1 MATLQKIRSK
11 GPLLVIVIGLALFA
25 FIAGDAWKI
34 FQPHQKNDVGEVN
47 GETLSAQDYQKLV
60 EEYTEVVKFS
70 SGMTSLT
77 DEQTTQIKDE
87 VWRSYVNNK
96 LIETEAKK
104 LGLTVSKAEIQ
115 AMIDEGTNPV
125 LQQTPFKNQKT
136 GQFDKDMLKKFLVDY
151 AKMDKSKMPAQYAQ
165 YYESMYKFWTF
176 VEKNLTQSRLAEK
189 YQNLI
194 SRSLI
199 SNPVEAKAA
208 FEARVNTADYLI
220 AAVPYT
226 SIPDASIT
234 VSDSELKDLYNKKK
248 EQFKQYVESRNIKYI
263 DVQVLPSKA
272 DKAEVEKEVKDY
284 TTQLASVAGDYTTF
298 IRTTESTVPF
308 ADLFYTKA
316 AYPTDI
322 ASRIDSSAI
331 GQIYGPYYNQG
342 DNTFNSFK
350 VLAKQAAAD
359 SIQFRQIQ
367 ITAGTPEKTKALAD
381 SVYNAIKAGGNFA
394 EIAKKYSPNGSA
406 EAQWIT
412 SQAYE
417 GAGASL
423 NADNIKLFSTLF
435 NLGVNETA
443 NIALPQASIIMQVI
457 DKKAVKDKYKTAVI
471 KKTVNFSKETYNKI
485 YNDFSQFVASNPTM
499 EKINA
504 NAEAKGYKL
513 LERKDLYSA
522 EHAIGGIKGTREAMK
537 WVFGADKGDVSQMF
551 ECGESDHLLVIA
563 LTDIVK
569 EGYRP
574 LELVKD
580 QLKAEIIKDKKAAKI
595 MADIKAKNLTSIAQC
610 KAIPNVV
617 TDSVKHVSFAAP
629 AYVSAVRSSEP
640 VLSAYAS
647 ICQLNKLT
655 GPVKGNAAVFVFQP
669 YNKEKL
675 KEVYNQKA
683 EEQKVQSMAMRTVS
697 RFVNDLYI
705 KAKVKDTRYLFF

>member
-11 GPLLVIVIGLALFA
+11 GPLLVVVIGLALFA

-34 FQPHQKNDVGEVN
+34 FQPHQANEVGEVN

-60 EEYTEVVKFS
+60 DEYTEVVKFS

-115 AMIDEGTNPV
+115 AMINEGTNPA

-136 GQFDKDMLKKFLVDY
+136 GMFDKDMLKKFLVDY
-151 AKMDKSKMPAQYAQ
+151 AKMDKAKMPAQYAQ

-176 VEKNLTQSRLAEK
+176 VEKNLAQSRLAEK

-199 SNPVEAKAA
+199 SNPIEAKAA
-208 FEARVNTADYLI
+208 FEARVNTADYLV
-220 AAVPYT
+220 AAIPYT
-226 SIPDASIT
+226 SISDASIT
-234 VSDSELKDLYNKKK
+234 ISDSELKDLYNKKK

-263 DVQVLPSKA
+263 DVQVLPSKV
-272 DKAEVEKEVKDY
+272 DKAEIEKDVKGY
-284 TTQLASVAGDYTTF
+284 TTQLANVAGDYSTF
-298 IRTTESTVPF
+298 IRTTESVVPF
-308 ADLFYTKA
+308 ADLFYTKT

-322 ASRIDSSAI
+322 AAKIDSAAI

-350 VLAKQAAAD
+350 VLAKESAPD

-367 ITAGTPEKTKALAD
+367 LSAETPEKTKALAD
-381 SVYNAIKAGGNFA
+381 SVYNVIKAGGNFA
-394 EIAKKYSPNGSA
+394 DIAKKYNGNP
-406 EAQWIT
+406 EAQWVT

-417 GAGASL
+417 GASL
-423 NADNIKLFSTLF
+423 TADNVKLFTTLF

-443 NIALPQASIIMQVI
+443 NIALPQGNIIMQVV
-457 DKKAVKDKYKTAVI
+457 DKKAVKDKYKVAVI
-471 KKTVNFSKETYNKI
+471 KKVVNFSKETYNKT
-485 YNDFSQFVASNPTM
+485 YNDFSQFVASNPTI

-513 LERKDLYSA
+513 LERNDLYSA
-522 EHAIGGIKGTREAMK
+522 EHTIGGIKGTREAMK
-537 WVFGADKGDVSQMF
+537 WVFNAKKGDVSQMF
-551 ECGESDHLLVIA
+551 ECGESDHLLVVA
-563 LTDIVK
+563 LTEVVK

-580 QLKAEIIKDKKAAKI
+580 QLKAEVIKDKKAAKI
-595 MADIKAKNLTSIAQC
+595 IADLKAKNLSSFAQC
-610 KAIPNVV
+610 KSIPNVV
-617 TDSVKHVSFAAP
+617 IDSVKHVSFAAP

-647 ICQLNKLT
+647 ISQLNKLT

-669 YNKEKL
+669 YNKEKM
-675 KEVYNQKA
+675 KEVYNQKD
-683 EEQKVQSMAMRTVS
+683 EEQKVKSMAMKVVS

-705 KAKVKDTRYLFF
+705 KANVKDTRYLFF

>member
-47 GETLSAQDYQKLV
+47 GESLSAQDYQKLV
-60 EEYTEVVKFS
+60 DEYTEVVKFS
-70 SGMTSLT
+70 SGMTALT

-115 AMIDEGTNPV
+115 SMIDEGTNPV

-136 GQFDKDMLKKFLVDY
+136 GMFDKDMLKKFLVDY
-151 AKMDKSKMPAQYAQ
+151 AKMDKAKMPAQYAQ
-165 YYESMYKFWTF
+165 YYESMFKFWTF
-176 VEKNLTQSRLAEK
+176 VEKNLAQSRLAEK
-189 YQNLI
+189 YQNLV

-199 SNPVEAKAA
+199 SNPIEAKAA
-208 FEARVNTADYLI
+208 FEARVNTADFLI

-226 SIPDASIT
+226 SIPDASIK

-272 DKAEVEKEVKDY
+272 DKSAVEKDVKDN
-284 TTQLASVAGDYTTF
+284 TAKLASVTGSDYTSV
-298 IRTTESTVPF
+298 IRNSESTVPF

-316 AYPTDI
+316 AFPADI
-322 ASRIDSSAI
+322 ASHIDSAAI
-331 GQIYGPYYNQG
+331 GQIYGPYYNQA
-342 DNTFNSFK
+342 DNSYNSFK
-350 VLAKQAAAD
+350 VLAKESAAD

-367 ITAGTPEKTKALAD
+367 ISAETPEKAKALAD
-381 SVYNAIKAGGNFA
+381 SAYNAIKSGSDFA
-394 EIAKKYSPNGSA
+394 EIAKKYKGNP

-412 SQAYE
+412 SQAY
-417 GAGASL
+417 AGATL
-423 NADNIKLFSTLF
+423 DANNVKLFSTLF
-435 NLGVNETA
+435 GLGVNETA
-443 NIALPQASIIMQVI
+443 NIALPQANIILQVL
-457 DKKAVKDKYKTAVI
+457 DKKAVKDKYKAAVI
-471 KKTVNFSKETYNKI
+471 KKPVSFSKETYNKI
-485 YNDFSQFVASNPTM
+485 YNDFSQFVAANSTV

-522 EHAIGGIKGTREAMK
+522 EHVIGGIKGTREAMK
-537 WVFGADKGDVSQMF
+537 WVFAAKAGDVSQMF
-551 ECGESDHLLVIA
+551 ECGDNDHLLVIA

-580 QLKAEIIKDKKAAKI
+580 QLKAEIIKDKKAEKI
-595 MADIKAKNLTSIAQC
+595 MADIKAKKLQSFAQC
-610 KAIPNVV
+610 QTIPNVV

-647 ICQLNKLT
+647 IAQLNKLS

-669 YNKEKL
+669 YNKERL
-675 KEVYNQKA
+675 KEVYNQKQ
-683 EEQKVQSMAMRTVS
+683 EEMKVQSTAMRAVS

-705 KAKVKDTRYLFF
+705 KANVKDTRYLFF

>member
-34 FQPHQKNDVGEVN
+34 FQPHQANEVGEVN
-47 GETLSAQDYQKLV
+47 GETLSAKDYQKLV
-60 EEYTEVVKFS
+60 DEYTEVVKFS

-115 AMIDEGTNPV
+115 AMINEGTNPA

-136 GQFDKDMLKKFLVDY
+136 GMFDKDMLKKFLVDY
-151 AKMDKSKMPAQYAQ
+151 AKMDKAKMPAQYAQ

-176 VEKNLTQSRLAEK
+176 VEKNLAQSRLAEK
-189 YQNLI
+189 YQNLV

-199 SNPVEAKAA
+199 SNPIEAKAA
-208 FEARVNTADYLI
+208 FEARVNTADYLV
-220 AAVPYT
+220 AAIPYT
-226 SIPDASIT
+226 SISDASIK

-263 DVQVLPSKA
+263 DVQVLPSKV
-272 DKAEVEKEVKDY
+272 DRAEIEKEVKGY
-284 TTQLASVAGDYTTF
+284 TTQLANVAGDYSTF

-308 ADLFYTKA
+308 ADLFYTKT

-322 ASRIDSSAI
+322 AAKIDSAAI

-350 VLAKQAAAD
+350 VLAKESAPD

-367 ITAGTPEKTKALAD
+367 LSAGTPEKTKALAD
-381 SVYNAIKAGGNFA
+381 SVYNVIKAGGNFA
-394 EIAKKYSPNGSA
+394 DIAKKYNGNP
-406 EAQWIT
+406 EAQWVT

-417 GAGASL
+417 GAGL
-423 NADNIKLFSTLF
+423 TADNVKLFTTLF

-443 NIALPQASIIMQVI
+443 NIALPQGNIIMQVV
-457 DKKAVKDKYKTAVI
+457 DKKAVKDKYKVAVI
-471 KKTVNFSKETYNKI
+471 KKVVNFSKETYNKT
-485 YNDFSQFVASNPTM
+485 YNDFSQFVASNPTI

-513 LERKDLYSA
+513 LERNDLYSA
-522 EHAIGGIKGTREAMK
+522 EHTIGGIKGTREAMK
-537 WVFGADKGDVSQMF
+537 WAFAAKKGDVSQMF
-551 ECGESDHLLVIA
+551 ECGESDHLLVVA
-563 LTDIVK
+563 LTEVVK

-574 LELVKD
+574 MELVKD
-580 QLKAEIIKDKKAAKI
+580 QLKAEVIKDKKAAKI
-595 MADIKAKNLTSIAQC
+595 IADLKAKNLSSFAQC
-610 KAIPNVV
+610 KSIPNVV
-617 TDSVKHVSFAAP
+617 IDSVKHVSFAAP

-647 ICQLNKLT
+647 ISQLNKLT

-675 KEVYNQKA
+675 KEVYNQKD
-683 EEQKVQSMAMRTVS
+683 EEQKVKSMAMKVVS

-705 KAKVKDTRYLFF
+705 KANVKDTRYLFF

>member
-47 GETLSAQDYQKLV
+47 GESLSAQDYQKLV
-60 EEYTEVVKFS
+60 EEYTEIVKFS
-70 SGMTSLT
+70 SGMSSLS

-96 LIETEAKK
+96 LIEAEAEK

-115 AMIDEGTNPV
+115 AMIEEGTNPA

-136 GQFDKDMLKKFLVDY
+136 GMFDKDMLKKFLVDY
-151 AKMDKSKMPAQYAQ
+151 AKMDKAKLPAEYAK
-165 YYESMYKFWTF
+165 YYESMFKFWTF
-176 VEKNLTQSRLAEK
+176 VEKNLVQTRLAEK

-194 SRSLI
+194 ARSLI
-199 SNPVEAKAA
+199 SNPIEAKAA
-208 FEARVNTADYLI
+208 FEARVNTADYLV
-220 AAVPYT
+220 AAIPYT
-226 SIPDASIT
+226 SISDSTIK

-263 DVQVLPSKA
+263 DVQVLPSKV
-272 DKAEVEKEVKDY
+272 DKDEVQKEVTDY
-284 TTQLASVAGDYTTF
+284 TTQLASVAGDYSTF
-298 IRTTESTVPF
+298 IRTSESTVPF
-308 ADLFYTKA
+308 ADLFYNKT

-322 ASRIDSSAI
+322 ASRIDSAAI
-331 GQIYGPYYNQG
+331 AQVYGPYYNQG

-350 VLAKQAAAD
+350 VLAKQASAD

-367 ITAGTPEKTKALAD
+367 IAAETPEKTKALAD
-381 SVYNAIKAGGNFA
+381 SVYNAIKAGSDFA
-394 EIAKKYSPNGSA
+394 EVAKKYSPKGSS

-417 GAGASL
+417 GASL
-423 NADNIKLFSTLF
+423 TADNVKLFSTLF

-443 NIALPQASIIMQVI
+443 NISLPQASIIMQVV
-457 DKKAVKDKYKTAVI
+457 DKKAVKDKYKVAVI
-471 KKTVNFSKETYNKI
+471 KRVVNFSKETYNKV
-485 YNDFSQFVASNPTM
+485 YNDFSQFVAANTTID
-499 EKINA
+499 KINA

-513 LERKDLYSA
+513 LERNDLYSA
-522 EHAIGGIKGTREAMK
+522 EHTIGGIKGTREAMK
-537 WVFGADKGDVSQMF
+537 WAFSASKGDVSQMF
-551 ECGESDHLLVIA
+551 ECGESDHLLVVA
-563 LTDIVK
+563 LTDIIE

-580 QLKAEIIKDKKAAKI
+580 QLKAEIIKDKKAEKI
-595 MADIKAKNLTSIAQC
+595 MADIKAKNLSNFAQC
-610 KAIPNVV
+610 ATIPNVV

-629 AYVSAVRSSEP
+629 AYVSSVRSSEP

-647 ICQLNKLT
+647 ICQLNKLSA
-655 GPVKGNAAVFVFQP
+655 PVKGNAAVFIFQP
-669 YNKEKL
+669 YNKETL
-675 KEVYNQKA
+675 KEVYNQKQ
-683 EEQKVQSMAMRTVS
+683 EEQKIQSMAARTVS

-705 KAKVKDTRYLFF
+705 KANVKDTRYLFF

>member
-47 GETLSAQDYQKLV
+47 GESLSAQDYQKLV
-60 EEYTEVVKFS
+60 EEYTEIVKFS
-70 SGMTSLT
+70 SGMSSLS

-96 LIETEAKK
+96 LIEAEAEK

-115 AMIDEGTNPV
+115 AMIEEGTNPA

-136 GQFDKDMLKKFLVDY
+136 GMFDKDMLKKFLVDY
-151 AKMDKSKMPAQYAQ
+151 AKMDKAKLPAEYAK
-165 YYESMYKFWTF
+165 YYESMFKFWTF
-176 VEKNLTQSRLAEK
+176 VEKNLVQTRLAEK

-194 SRSLI
+194 ARSLI
-199 SNPVEAKAA
+199 SNPIEAKAA
-208 FEARVNTADYLI
+208 FEARVNTADYLV
-220 AAVPYT
+220 AAIPYT
-226 SIPDASIT
+226 SISDSTIK

-263 DVQVLPSKA
+263 DVQVLPSKV
-272 DKAEVEKEVKDY
+272 DKDEVQKEVTEY
-284 TTQLASVAGDYTTF
+284 TTQLASVAGDYSTF
-298 IRTTESTVPF
+298 IRTSESTVPF
-308 ADLFYTKA
+308 ADLFYNKT

-322 ASRIDSSAI
+322 ASRIDSAAI
-331 GQIYGPYYNQG
+331 AQVYGPYYNQG

-350 VLAKQAAAD
+350 VLAKQASAD

-367 ITAGTPEKTKALAD
+367 IAAETPEKTKALAD
-381 SVYNAIKAGGNFA
+381 SVYNAIKSGSDFA
-394 EIAKKYSPNGSA
+394 EVAKKYSPKGSS

-417 GAGASL
+417 GASL
-423 NADNIKLFSTLF
+423 TADNVKLFSTLF

-443 NIALPQASIIMQVI
+443 NISLPQASIIMQVV
-457 DKKAVKDKYKTAVI
+457 DKKAVKDKYKVAVI
-471 KKTVNFSKETYNKI
+471 KRVVNFSKETYNKV
-485 YNDFSQFVASNPTM
+485 YNDFSQFVAANTTID
-499 EKINA
+499 KINA

-513 LERKDLYSA
+513 LERNDLYSA
-522 EHAIGGIKGTREAMK
+522 EHTIGGIKGTREAMK
-537 WVFGADKGDVSQMF
+537 WAFSASKGDVSQMF
-551 ECGESDHLLVIA
+551 ECGESDHLLVVA
-563 LTDIVK
+563 LTDIIE

-580 QLKAEIIKDKKAAKI
+580 QLKAEIIKDKKAEKI
-595 MADIKAKNLTSIAQC
+595 MADIKAKNLSNFAQC
-610 KAIPNVV
+610 ATIPNVV

-629 AYVSAVRSSEP
+629 AYVSSVRSSEP

-647 ICQLNKLT
+647 ICQLNKLSA
-655 GPVKGNAAVFVFQP
+655 PVKGNAAVFIFQP
-669 YNKEKL
+669 YNKETL
-675 KEVYNQKA
+675 KEVYNQKQ
-683 EEQKVQSMAMRTVS
+683 EEQKIQSMAARTVS

-705 KAKVKDTRYLFF
+705 KANVKDTRYLFF

>member
-47 GETLSAQDYQKLV
+47 GESLSAQDYQKLV
-60 EEYTEVVKFS
+60 EEYTEIVKFS
-70 SGMTSLT
+70 SGMSSLS

-96 LIETEAKK
+96 LIEAEAEK

-115 AMIDEGTNPV
+115 AMIEEGTNPA

-136 GQFDKDMLKKFLVDY
+136 GMFDKDMLKKFLVDY
-151 AKMDKSKMPAQYAQ
+151 AKMDKAKLPAEYAK
-165 YYESMYKFWTF
+165 YYESMFKFWTF
-176 VEKNLTQSRLAEK
+176 VEKNLVQTRLAEK

-194 SRSLI
+194 ARSLI
-199 SNPVEAKAA
+199 SNPIEAKAA
-208 FEARVNTADYLI
+208 FEARVNTADYLV
-220 AAVPYT
+220 AAIPYT
-226 SIPDASIT
+226 SISDSTIK

-263 DVQVLPSKA
+263 DVQVLPSKV
-272 DKAEVEKEVKDY
+272 DKDEVQKEVTEY
-284 TTQLASVAGDYTTF
+284 TTQLASVAGDYSTF
-298 IRTTESTVPF
+298 IRTSESTVPF
-308 ADLFYTKA
+308 ADLFYNKT

-322 ASRIDSSAI
+322 ASRIDSAAI
-331 GQIYGPYYNQG
+331 AQVYGPYYNQG

-350 VLAKQAAAD
+350 VLAKQASAD

-367 ITAGTPEKTKALAD
+367 IAAETPEKTKALAD
-381 SVYNAIKAGGNFA
+381 SVYNAIKSGSDFA
-394 EIAKKYSPNGSA
+394 EVAKKYSPKGSS

-417 GAGASL
+417 GASL
-423 NADNIKLFSTLF
+423 TADNVKLFSTLF

-443 NIALPQASIIMQVI
+443 NISLPQASIIMQVV
-457 DKKAVKDKYKTAVI
+457 DKKAVKDKYKVAVI
-471 KKTVNFSKETYNKI
+471 KRVVNFSKETYNKV
-485 YNDFSQFVASNPTM
+485 YNDFSQFVAANTTID
-499 EKINA
+499 KINA

-513 LERKDLYSA
+513 LERNDLYSA
-522 EHAIGGIKGTREAMK
+522 EHTIGGIKGTREAMK
-537 WVFGADKGDVSQMF
+537 WAFSASKGDVSQMF
-551 ECGESDHLLVIA
+551 ECGESDHLLVVA
-563 LTDIVK
+563 LTDIIE

-580 QLKAEIIKDKKAAKI
+580 QLKAEIIKDKKAEKI
-595 MADIKAKNLTSIAQC
+595 IADVKAKNLSNFAQC
-610 KAIPNVV
+610 ATIPNVV

-629 AYVSAVRSSEP
+629 AYVSSVRSSEP

-647 ICQLNKLT
+647 ICQLNKLSA
-655 GPVKGNAAVFVFQP
+655 PVKGNAAVFIFQP
-669 YNKEKL
+669 YNKETL
-675 KEVYNQKA
+675 KEVYNQKQ
-683 EEQKVQSMAMRTVS
+683 EEQKIQSMAARTVS

-705 KAKVKDTRYLFF
+705 KANVKDTRYLFF

>member
-11 GPLLVIVIGLALFA
+11 GPLLVVVIGLALFA

-34 FQPHQKNDVGEVN
+34 FQPHQTNEVGEVN
-47 GETLSAQDYQKLV
+47 GETLSAKDYQKLV
-60 EEYTEVVKFS
+60 DEYTEVVKFS

-115 AMIDEGTNPV
+115 AMINEGTNPA

-136 GQFDKDMLKKFLVDY
+136 GMFDKDMLKKFLVDY
-151 AKMDKSKMPAQYAQ
+151 AKMDKAKMPAQYAQ

-176 VEKNLTQSRLAEK
+176 VEKNLAQSRLAEK

-199 SNPVEAKAA
+199 SNPIEAKAA
-208 FEARVNTADYLI
+208 FEARVNTADYLV
-220 AAVPYT
+220 AAIPYT
-226 SIPDASIT
+226 SISDASIT

-263 DVQVLPSKA
+263 DVQVLPSKV
-272 DKAEVEKEVKDY
+272 DKAEIEKDVKGY
-284 TTQLASVAGDYTTF
+284 TTQLANVAGDYSTF

-308 ADLFYTKA
+308 ADLFYTKT

-322 ASRIDSSAI
+322 AAKIDSAAI

-350 VLAKQAAAD
+350 VLAKESAPD

-367 ITAGTPEKTKALAD
+367 LSAGTPEKTKALAD
-381 SVYNAIKAGGNFA
+381 SVYNVIKAGGNFA
-394 EIAKKYSPNGSA
+394 DIAKKYNGNP
-406 EAQWIT
+406 EAQWVT

-417 GAGASL
+417 GASL
-423 NADNIKLFSTLF
+423 TADNVKLFTTLF

-443 NIALPQASIIMQVI
+443 NIALPQGNIIMQVV
-457 DKKAVKDKYKTAVI
+457 DKKAVKDKYKVAVI
-471 KKTVNFSKETYNKI
+471 KKVVNFSKETYNKT
-485 YNDFSQFVASNPTM
+485 YNDFSQFVASNPTI

-513 LERKDLYSA
+513 LERNDLYSA
-522 EHAIGGIKGTREAMK
+522 EHTIGGIKGTREAMK
-537 WVFGADKGDVSQMF
+537 WVFSAKKGDVSQMF

-563 LTDIVK
+563 LTEVVK

-580 QLKAEIIKDKKAAKI
+580 QLKAEVIKDKKAAKI
-595 MADIKAKNLTSIAQC
+595 ISDLKAKNLSSFAQC
-610 KAIPNVV
+610 KSIPNVV
-617 TDSVKHVSFAAP
+617 IDSVKHVSFAAP

-675 KEVYNQKA
+675 KEVYNQKD
-683 EEQKVQSMAMRTVS
+683 EEQKVKSMAMRAVS

-705 KAKVKDTRYLFF
+705 KANVKDTRYLFF

>member
-47 GETLSAQDYQKLV
+47 GESLSAQDYQKLV
-60 EEYTEVVKFS
+60 EEYTEIVKFS
-70 SGMTSLT
+70 SGMSSLS

-96 LIETEAKK
+96 LIEAEAEK

-115 AMIDEGTNPV
+115 AMIEEGTNPA

-136 GQFDKDMLKKFLVDY
+136 GMFDKDMLKKFLVDY
-151 AKMDKSKMPAQYAQ
+151 AKMDKAKLPAEYAK
-165 YYESMYKFWTF
+165 YYESMFKFWTF
-176 VEKNLTQSRLAEK
+176 VEKNLVQTRLAEK

-194 SRSLI
+194 ARSLI
-199 SNPVEAKAA
+199 SNPIEAKAA
-208 FEARVNTADYLI
+208 FEARVNTADYLV
-220 AAVPYT
+220 AAIPYT
-226 SIPDASIT
+226 SISDSTIK

-263 DVQVLPSKA
+263 DVQVLPSKV
-272 DKAEVEKEVKDY
+272 DKDEVQKEVTDY
-284 TTQLASVAGDYTTF
+284 TTQLASVAGDYSTF
-298 IRTTESTVPF
+298 IRTSESTVPF
-308 ADLFYTKA
+308 ADLFYNKT

-322 ASRIDSSAI
+322 ASRIDSAAI
-331 GQIYGPYYNQG
+331 AQVYGPYYNQG

-350 VLAKQAAAD
+350 VLAKQASAD

-367 ITAGTPEKTKALAD
+367 IAAETPEKTKALAD
-381 SVYNAIKAGGNFA
+381 SVYNAIKSGSDFA
-394 EIAKKYSPNGSA
+394 EVAKKYSPKGSS

-417 GAGASL
+417 GASL
-423 NADNIKLFSTLF
+423 TADNVKLFSTLF

-443 NIALPQASIIMQVI
+443 NISLPQASIIMQVV
-457 DKKAVKDKYKTAVI
+457 DKKAVKDKYKVAVI
-471 KKTVNFSKETYNKI
+471 KRVVNFSKETYNKV
-485 YNDFSQFVASNPTM
+485 YNDFSQFVAANTTID
-499 EKINA
+499 KINA

-513 LERKDLYSA
+513 LERNDLYSA
-522 EHAIGGIKGTREAMK
+522 EHTIGGIKGTREAMK
-537 WVFGADKGDVSQMF
+537 WAFSASKGDVSQMF
-551 ECGESDHLLVIA
+551 ECGESDHLLVVA
-563 LTDIVK
+563 LTDIIE

-580 QLKAEIIKDKKAAKI
+580 QLKAEIIKDKKAEKI
-595 MADIKAKNLTSIAQC
+595 IADVKAKNLSNFAQC
-610 KAIPNVV
+610 ATIPNVV

-629 AYVSAVRSSEP
+629 AYVSSVRSSEP

-647 ICQLNKLT
+647 ICQLNKLSA
-655 GPVKGNAAVFVFQP
+655 PVKGNAAVFIFQP
-669 YNKEKL
+669 YNKETL
-675 KEVYNQKA
+675 KEVYNQKQ
-683 EEQKVQSMAMRTVS
+683 EEQKIQSMAARTVS

-705 KAKVKDTRYLFF
+705 KANVKDTRYLFF

>member
-47 GETLSAQDYQKLV
+47 GESLSAQDYQKLV
-60 EEYTEVVKFS
+60 EEYTEIVKFS
-70 SGMTSLT
+70 SGMSSLS

-96 LIETEAKK
+96 LIEAEAEK

-115 AMIDEGTNPV
+115 AMIEEGTNPA

-136 GQFDKDMLKKFLVDY
+136 GMFDKDMLKKFLVDY
-151 AKMDKSKMPAQYAQ
+151 AKMDKAKLPAEYAK
-165 YYESMYKFWTF
+165 YYESMFKFWTF
-176 VEKNLTQSRLAEK
+176 VEKNLVQTRLAEK

-194 SRSLI
+194 ARSLI
-199 SNPVEAKAA
+199 SNPIEAKAA
-208 FEARVNTADYLI
+208 FEARVNTADYLV
-220 AAVPYT
+220 AAIPYT
-226 SIPDASIT
+226 SISDSTIK

-263 DVQVLPSKA
+263 DVQVLPSKV
-272 DKAEVEKEVKDY
+272 DKDEVQKEVTDY
-284 TTQLASVAGDYTTF
+284 TTQLASVAGDYSTF
-298 IRTTESTVPF
+298 IRTSESTVPF
-308 ADLFYTKA
+308 ADLFYNKT

-322 ASRIDSSAI
+322 ASRIDSAAI
-331 GQIYGPYYNQG
+331 AQVYGPYYNQG

-350 VLAKQAAAD
+350 VLAKQASAD

-367 ITAGTPEKTKALAD
+367 IAAETPEKTKALAD
-381 SVYNAIKAGGNFA
+381 SVYNAIKAGSDFA
-394 EIAKKYSPNGSA
+394 EVAKKYSPKGSS

-417 GAGASL
+417 GASL
-423 NADNIKLFSTLF
+423 TADNVKLFSTLF

-443 NIALPQASIIMQVI
+443 NISLPQASIIMQVI
-457 DKKAVKDKYKTAVI
+457 DKKAVKDKYKVAVI
-471 KKTVNFSKETYNKI
+471 KRVVNFSKETYNKV
-485 YNDFSQFVASNPTM
+485 YNDFSQFVAANTTID
-499 EKINA
+499 KINA

-513 LERKDLYSA
+513 LERNDLYSA
-522 EHAIGGIKGTREAMK
+522 EHTIGGIKGTREAMK
-537 WVFGADKGDVSQMF
+537 WAFSASKGDVSQMF
-551 ECGESDHLLVIA
+551 ECGESDHLLVVA
-563 LTDIVK
+563 LTDIIE

-580 QLKAEIIKDKKAAKI
+580 QLKAEIIKDKKAEKI
-595 MADIKAKNLTSIAQC
+595 MADIKAKNLSNFAQC
-610 KAIPNVV
+610 ATIPNVV

-629 AYVSAVRSSEP
+629 AYVSSVRSSEP

-647 ICQLNKLT
+647 ICQLNKLSA
-655 GPVKGNAAVFVFQP
+655 PVKGNAAVFIFQP
-669 YNKEKL
+669 YNKETL
-675 KEVYNQKA
+675 KEVYNQKQ
-683 EEQKVQSMAMRTVS
+683 EEQKIQSMAARTVS

-705 KAKVKDTRYLFF
+705 KANVKDTRYLFF

>member
-34 FQPHQKNDVGEVN
+34 FQPHQTKDVGEID
-47 GETLSAQDYQKLV
+47 GETLSAQDFQKLV
-60 EEYTEVVKFS
+60 EDYTEVVKFS

-96 LIETEAKK
+96 LIENEAKK
-104 LGLTVSKAEIQ
+104 LGLTVSKAEVQ

-136 GQFDKDMLKKFLVDY
+136 GLFDKDMLKKFLVDY
-151 AKMDKSKMPAQYAQ
+151 SKMDKSKMPAQYTE
-165 YYESMYKFWTF
+165 YYESMFKFWTF
-176 VEKNLTQSRLAEK
+176 VEKNLVQSRLAEK

-194 SRSLI
+194 ARSLI

-208 FEARVNTADYLI
+208 FEARVNTADYLV
-220 AAVPYT
+220 AAIPYT
-226 SIPDASIT
+226 SIQDASIK

-263 DVQVLPSKA
+263 DVQVLPSKT
-272 DKAEVEKEVKDY
+272 DKATIEKEVKDY
-284 TTQLASVAGDYTTF
+284 TTQLAGVAGDYTNF
-298 IRTTESTVPF
+298 IRTTESEVPF
-308 ADLFYTKA
+308 ADLFYSKTA
-316 AYPTDI
+316 FPTDI
-322 ASRIDSSAI
+322 AARVDSSAI
-331 GQIYGPYYNQG
+331 GQIYGPYYNQT

-350 VLAKQAAAD
+350 VLAKQSAAD

-367 ITAGTPEKTKALAD
+367 IAAATPEKTKALAD
-381 SVYNAIKAGGNFA
+381 SVYNAIKSGSDFA
-394 EIAKKYSPNGSA
+394 TIAKKYNGSP
-406 EAQWIT
+406 EAQWVT

-417 GAGASL
+417 GASL
-423 NADNIKLFSTLF
+423 TADNVKLFSTLF

-443 NIALPQASIIMQVI
+443 NIALPQANIIMQVV
-457 DKKAVKDKYKTAVI
+457 DKKAVKDKYKVAVI
-471 KKTVNFSKETYNKI
+471 KKTVNFSKETYNKV
-485 YNDFSQFVASNPTM
+485 YNDFSQFIASNPTL

-513 LERKDLYSA
+513 LERNDLYSA
-522 EHAIGGIKGTREAMK
+522 EHTIGGIKGTRDAMK
-537 WVFGADKGDVSQMF
+537 WVFEASKGDVSQMY
-551 ECGESDHLLVIA
+551 ECGESDHLLVVAVTGI
-563 LTDIVK
+563 IE

-574 LELVKD
+574 LEAVKD
-580 QLKAEIIKDKKAAKI
+580 QLKAEIIKDKKAEKI
-595 MADIKAKNLTSIAQC
+595 MADIKAKNLTSFEQC
-610 KAIPNVV
+610 KTIPNVV

-629 AYVSAVRSSEP
+629 AYVSSVRSSEP

-647 ICQLNKLT
+647 IAQLNKLS

-669 YNKEKL
+669 FNKEKL
-675 KEVYNQKA
+675 KEVYNQKD
-683 EEQKVQSMAMRTVS
+683 EEQKVKNMAARTVS

-705 KAKVKDTRYLFF
+705 KANVKDNRYLFF

>member
-34 FQPHQKNDVGEVN
+34 FQPHQTNEVGEVN
-47 GETLSAQDYQKLV
+47 GETLSAKDYQKLV
-60 EEYTEVVKFS
+60 DEYTEVVKFS

-115 AMIDEGTNPV
+115 AMINEGTNPA

-136 GQFDKDMLKKFLVDY
+136 GMFDKDMLKKFLVDY
-151 AKMDKSKMPAQYAQ
+151 AKMDKAKMPAQYAQ

-176 VEKNLTQSRLAEK
+176 VEKNLAQSRLAEK

-199 SNPVEAKAA
+199 SNPIEAKAA
-208 FEARVNTADYLI
+208 FEARVNTADYLV
-220 AAVPYT
+220 AAIPYT
-226 SIPDASIT
+226 SISDASIT

-263 DVQVLPSKA
+263 DVQVLPSKV
-272 DKAEVEKEVKDY
+272 DKAEIEKDVKGY
-284 TTQLASVAGDYTTF
+284 TTQLANVAGDYSTF

-308 ADLFYTKA
+308 ADLFYTKT

-322 ASRIDSSAI
+322 AAKIDSAAI

-350 VLAKQAAAD
+350 VLAKESAPD

-367 ITAGTPEKTKALAD
+367 LSAGTPEKTKALAD
-381 SVYNAIKAGGNFA
+381 SVYNVIKAGGNFA
-394 EIAKKYSPNGSA
+394 DIAKKYNGNP
-406 EAQWIT
+406 EAQWVT

-417 GAGASL
+417 GASL
-423 NADNIKLFSTLF
+423 TADNVKLFTTLF

-443 NIALPQASIIMQVI
+443 NIALPQGNIIMQVV
-457 DKKAVKDKYKTAVI
+457 DKKAVKDKYKVAVI
-471 KKTVNFSKETYNKI
+471 KKVVNFSKETYNKT
-485 YNDFSQFVASNPTM
+485 YNDFSQFVASNPTI

-513 LERKDLYSA
+513 LERNDLYSA
-522 EHAIGGIKGTREAMK
+522 EHTIGGIKGTREAMK
-537 WVFGADKGDVSQMF
+537 WVFSAKKGDVSQMF
-551 ECGESDHLLVIA
+551 ECGESDHLLVVA
-563 LTDIVK
+563 LTEVVK

-574 LELVKD
+574 MELVKD
-580 QLKAEIIKDKKAAKI
+580 QLKAEVIKDKKAAKI
-595 MADIKAKNLTSIAQC
+595 IADLKAKNLSSFAQC
-610 KAIPNVV
+610 KSIPNVV
-617 TDSVKHVSFAAP
+617 IDSVKHVSFAAP

-647 ICQLNKLT
+647 ISQLNKLT

-675 KEVYNQKA
+675 KEVYNQKD
-683 EEQKVQSMAMRTVS
+683 EEQKVKSMAMKVVS

-705 KAKVKDTRYLFF
+705 KANVKDTRYLFF

>member
-34 FQPHQKNDVGEVN
+34 FQPHQSTDVGEVN
-47 GETLSAQDYQKLV
+47 GESLSAKDYQKMV
-60 EEYTEVVKFS
+60 DEYAEVVKFS
-70 SGMTSLT
+70 SGMTSLS
-77 DEQTTQIKDE
+77 DEQMTQIKDE

-115 AMIDEGTNPV
+115 AIINEGTNPM

-136 GQFDKDMLKKFLVDY
+136 GMFDKDMLKKFLADY

-165 YYESMYKFWTF
+165 YYESMYKFWNF
-176 VEKNLTQSRLAEK
+176 VEKNLAQTRLAEK

-194 SRSLI
+194 SRSLL

-208 FEARVNTADYLI
+208 FEERVNTADYLL

-234 VSDSELKDLYNKKK
+234 VSDSEIKDLYNKKK

-263 DVQVLPSKA
+263 DVQVLPSKT
-272 DKAEVEKEVKDY
+272 DKAAIEKEVKDY
-284 TTQLASVAGDYTTF
+284 TTQLASATDYASF
-298 IRTTESTVPF
+298 IRNAGSTVPF
-308 ADLFYTKA
+308 SDLFYTKT
-316 AYPTDI
+316 AYPSDI
-322 ASRIDSSAI
+322 AAKVDSAAI

-350 VLAKQAAAD
+350 VLAKQSAPD

-367 ITAGTPEKTKALAD
+367 ISAGTPEKTKALAD
-381 SVYNAIKAGGNFA
+381 SVYNVIKAGGNFA
-394 EIAKKYSPNGSA
+394 DIAKKHNGSP

-417 GAGASL
+417 GATL
-423 NADNIKLFSTLF
+423 TADNVKLFSTLF

-443 NIALPQASIIMQVI
+443 NVALPQGNIIMQVV
-457 DKKAVKDKYKTAVI
+457 DKKAVKDKYKVAVI
-471 KKTVNFSKETYNKI
+471 KKAVNFSKETYNKI
-485 YNDFSQFVASNPTM
+485 YNDFSQFVAANTTLD
-499 EKINA
+499 KINA

-522 EHAIGGIKGTREAMK
+522 EHTIGGIKGTREAMK
-537 WVFGADKGDVSQMF
+537 WVFAASKGDVSQMF
-551 ECGESDHLLVIA
+551 ECGESDHLLVVA
-563 LTDIVK
+563 LTDVAK

-574 LELVKD
+574 LDMVKD
-580 QLKAEIIKDKKAAKI
+580 QLKAEIIKDKKAEKI
-595 MADIKAKNLTSIAQC
+595 MAQIKAKNLTSFAQC
-610 KAIPNVV
+610 KTIPNVV
-617 TDSVKHVSFAAP
+617 TDSVKHVSFAAT
-629 AYVSAVRSSEP
+629 AYVSSVRSSEP

-675 KEVYNQKA
+675 KEVYNQKQ
-683 EEQKVQSMAMRTVS
+683 EEQKVQGMSSKIVS